1 MAGAGCPAD
10 WLSYAGENDINK
22 WYLPFFAGLWPYH
35 DPARYAKSAPMT
47 FVKNVKAPTLLL
59 VGDRDGECP
68 APQSIEFWGALKI
81 LGVKT
86 KLVVYP
92 GEGHVFWRPQDRR
105 DVLRRTIQW
114 FNEYLN

>member
-1 MAGAGCPAD
+1 
-10 WLSYAGENDINK
+10 
-22 WYLPFFAGLWPYH
+22 
-35 DPARYAKSAPMT
+35 MT